1 VFTLGR
7 NFHVIHMS
15 DDIAALD
22 AWYDDVFSVNR
33 WVTNSLSPELRRIAS
48 LVGIG
53 NLCIE
58 PMQPAFDLDG
68 WETVPLGRFYR
79 RWGRQWHSIAW
90 YVDDVEGLTELRD
103 RLEAAD
109 VELLGLL
116 GGRLE
121 HDADAPED
129 RPIFT
134 HPNSTLTQLEFMV
147 PPTEFMFDPR
157 LHVSYRATW
166 WHDTHPL
173 HIRKHSHFTLATR
186 DLDHARKIY
195 VDVIGGKVIHEGQ
208 NDLLKTR
215 SIYVAVGH
223 DDIVELAQPLE
234 SATPIADY
242 VDTNHHGLFSVSLQV
257 EDLGAATRYLTSKAI
272 AARAQDSETFLSDP
286 ATTHG
291 VHWAFTTAEIPH
303 DTRPAW

>member
-1 VFTLGR
+1 VFTVGR

-15 DDIAALD
+15 DDIEALD
-22 AWYDDVFSVNR
+22 AWYDDVFGVTR
-33 WVTNSLSPELRRIAS
+33 WITKNVSPELRRIAS

-58 PMQPAFDLDG
+58 PMQPTFDIEG
-68 WETVPLGRFYR
+68 WDTVPLGRFFK

-90 YVDDVEGLTELRD
+90 YVDDVDGLTELRD

-121 HDADAPED
+121 HGADDPED

-147 PPTEFMFDPR
+147 PTEFLADPR
-157 LHVSYRATW
+157 LHDSYRSTW
-166 WHDTHPL
+166 WRDTHPL
-173 HIRKHSHFTLATR
+173 HIRKQSHFTLGTR
-186 DLDHARKIY
+186 DLAHARTIY
-195 VDVIGGKVIHEGQ
+195 VDVIGGTVLHQGQ
-208 NDLLKTR
+208 NDLLKAR
-215 SIYVAVGH
+215 SIFVAVGR
-223 DDIVELAQPLE
+223 DDVVELAEPLE
-234 SATPIADY
+234 SGTPLADY
-242 VDTNHHGLFSVSLQV
+242 LDANHHGLFSVTLQV
-257 EDLGAATRYLTSKAI
+257 EDLDQAARYLRSKDIEARVETAAT
-272 AARAQDSETFLSDP
+272 FVSDP

-291 VHWAFTTAEIPH
+291 VHWAVTTAEIPN
-303 DTRPAW
+303 DSRPAW